1 MNHHDKKTQA
11 GFTLVEVMI
20 AIGIMTVGSL
30 GILAMHR
37 GVGEANRAA
46 LEMNTALAITE
57 RWVERVERDSLSWTE
72 RGPNTLSLI
81 NDTDYLAGLTAT
93 TAATGW
99 STGWFRPTPP
109 RLEESYDF
117 DFFGDDVTGTG
128 NPNPPKYCTNLRVA
142 WLREG
147 SSARVDIRTF
157 WYRAGYAPG
166 GATHPN
172 WVGGAAFRGAD
183 CDAGAADS
191 WGLNTATLPPNID
204 VVFASTV
211 VTWLRREGT

>member
-1 MNHHDKKTQA
+1 MNHLDKNAQT

-30 GILAMHR
+30 GILAMHQ
-37 GVGEANRAA
+37 GVSQANRTA

-57 RWVERVERDSLSWTE
+57 RWVERVERDALSWTE
-72 RGPNTLSLI
+72 QGLNSSSLSGTYHLSG
-81 NDTDYLAGLTAT
+81 LAGTAS
-93 TAATGW
+93 ATD
-99 STGWFRPTPP
+99 WFRPTPP
-109 RLEESYDF
+109 SGESYDF
-117 DFFGDDVTGTG
+117 DYFGGDIVTGNA
-128 NPNPPKYCTNLRVA
+128 NPQKYCTNLRLS
-142 WLREG
+142 WLRQG

-157 WYRAGYAPG
+157 WYREGYVPG

-172 WVGGAAFRGAD
+172 WVSGSAFRGAD
-183 CDAGAADS
+183 CDAATADG

>member
-1 MNHHDKKTQA
+1 MNHLDKNTRT

-30 GILAMHR
+30 GILAMHQ
-37 GVGEANRAA
+37 GVSQANRTA

-57 RWVERVERDSLSWTE
+57 RWVERVERDALSWTE
-72 RGPNTLSLI
+72 QGLTTTSLSATYHLSG
-81 NDTDYLAGLTAT
+81 LAGTPLA
-93 TAATGW
+93 
-99 STGWFRPTPP
+99 TGWFRPTPP
-109 RLEESYDF
+109 AGESYDF
-117 DFFGDDVTGTG
+117 DYFGDDVTGTS
-128 NPNPPKYCTNLRVA
+128 NANPPKYCTNLRLS
-142 WLREG
+142 WLRQG

-157 WYRAGYAPG
+157 WYREGYAPG

-172 WVGGAAFRGAD
+172 WVSSSAFQGAD
-183 CDAGAADS
+183 CGAAAADG